1 MKKNIIPA
9 SLLTILILLA
19 VLSACG
25 GGKGPSAPPAS
36 PSSSSATPST
46 SGEAHVDLENMG
58 ERLSFSEAP
67 KRAVTLNQHATE
79 VMLALGLESSMVG
92 TAYLDDRILPE
103 FEEKYDQIPVL
114 SDKYPSKEV
123 FLDASPDFAYA
134 GWQSAFTEETL
145 GSRADLAAQGVMTYV
160 QESSNKPKP
169 TLEDV
174 YRDILNIGNIFRA
187 QDRAEALVDGI
198 RGQLEEIQAQIGSV
212 DQPLQVFVYDSGE
225 DKAFTAA
232 NTYLTSL
239 INQVG
244 GKNIFDDIDKGWT
257 EVSWEEVVHRDPD
270 VIVIVDYGDETAE
283 QKKERLLNMVSLG
296 DVKAI
301 RDARFIVLPLS
312 AAAEG
317 VRAPIALKTLAAGM
331 YPDRVKP

>member
-1 MKKNIIPA
+1 MKKIITPA
-9 SLLTILILLA
+9 FLLVILILLT

-25 GGKGPSAPPAS
+25 GSKGPSAS
-36 PSSSSATPST
+36 PTSTSSSSATPST
-46 SGEAHVDLENMG
+46 SGGALVELENMG
-58 ERLSFSEAP
+58 EKLRFPEAP

-103 FEEKYDQIPVL
+103 FKEKYDPIPVL

-160 QESSNKPKP
+160 QESSNKAKP

-174 YRDILNIGNIFRA
+174 YRDMMNIGKIFRVE
-187 QDRAEALVDGI
+187 DRAEALVDGI
-198 RGQLEEIQAQIGSV
+198 RGQLEEIQTQIGPV
-212 DQPLQVFVYDSGE
+212 DQPLKVFVYDSGE
-225 DKAFTAA
+225 DKAYTAA

-244 GKNIFDDIDKGWT
+244 GKNIFDDIDKGYA

-270 VIVIVDYGDETAE
+270 VIVIIDYGDETAE
-283 QKKERLLNMVSLG
+283 QKKERLLNMASLA

-317 VRAPIALKTLAAGM
+317 IRAPIALKTLAAGL
-331 YPDRVKP
+331 YPDQVKP

>member
-1 MKKNIIPA
+1 MKKIITPA
-9 SLLTILILLA
+9 FLLVVLILLA
-19 VLSACG
+19 VLSACS
-25 GGKGPSAPPAS
+25 GGKGPSAS
-36 PSSSSATPST
+36 PSNSSATPPAG
-46 SGEAHVDLENMG
+46 GEAPVELENMG
-58 ERLSFSEAP
+58 ETLHFPEAP

-92 TAYLDDRILPE
+92 TAYLDDRILSE
-103 FEEKYDQIPVL
+103 FKEKYEHIPVL

-145 GSRADLAAQGVMTYV
+145 GSRSDLAAQGVLTYV
-160 QESSNKPKP
+160 QESSNKSKP

-174 YRDILNIGNIFRA
+174 YQDILNIGKIFRIEA
-187 QDRAEALVDGI
+187 RAEALVDEI
-198 RGQLEEIQAQIGSV
+198 RGGLEEIRTQIGPV
-212 DQPLQVFVYDSGE
+212 EQPLQVFVYDSGE

-232 NTYLTSL
+232 NTYLTNL

-244 GKNIFDDIDKGWT
+244 GKNIFDDIDKGYT

-270 VIVIVDYGDETAE
+270 VIVIIDYGDETAE
-283 QKKERLLNMVSLG
+283 QKKERLLNMASLA

-317 VRAPIALKTLAAGM
+317 VRAPIALKTLAAGL
-331 YPDRVKP
+331 YPDQIKP